1 MENEKAEFEWVKGG
15 ALITNK
21 LGLHARTAIKL
32 TKLAMKFEAK
42 VEICSEQR
50 PEWVNAKSPNAVVK
64 LRPPKNSPIYVRAAG
79 EDANEAVDSIV
90 YLVNSNF
97 HES

>member
-1 MENEKAEFEWVKGG
+1 MEKAETEFEWVRGG

-32 TKLAMKFEAK
+32 TKLAMKFKAN
-42 VEICSEQR
+42 VQICSEQR
-50 PEWVNAKSPNAVVK
+50 PDWVNAKSPNAVVK

-79 EDANEAVDSIV
+79 VDANEAVNSIV
-90 YLVNSNF
+90 DLVNRNF
-97 HES
+97 HE

>member
-1 MENEKAEFEWVKGG
+1 MEKAETEFEWVRGG

-32 TKLAMKFEAK
+32 TKLAMKFKAN
-42 VEICSEQR
+42 VQICSEQR
-50 PEWVNAKSPNAVVK
+50 PDWVNAKSPNAVVK

-79 EDANEAVDSIV
+79 VDENEAVNSIV
-90 YLVNSNF
+90 DLVNRNF
-97 HES
+97 HE

>member
-1 MENEKAEFEWVKGG
+1 MEKAETEFEWVRGG

-32 TKLAMKFEAK
+32 TKLAMKFKAN
-42 VEICSEQR
+42 VQICSEQR
-50 PEWVNAKSPNAVVK
+50 PDWVNAKSPNAVVK

-79 EDANEAVDSIV
+79 ADANEAVNSIV
-90 YLVNSNF
+90 DLVNRNF
-97 HES
+97 HE